1 MDEMTETIETFLSL
15 RRKATIN
22 DVARLAGVS
31 KKTVSRVINNSPS
44 VHARTRDTIAEV
56 IARIS
61 FQPDPQARGLAF
73 RRSFLIGLI
82 YDNPNA
88 QYIVN
93 MQMGALDR
101 LRGTGN
107 ELVVHPC
114 DWRSADFIP
123 ELRQFLEHQRLA
135 GVIVLP
141 PIAED
146 RRLLDLLDEMEVP
159 RVRVTARAGAS
170 NQPTISGREI
180 VSHDHI
186 GCAEAGAH
194 IALLGHR
201 RIGYIGGNLDYP
213 SAHERRRGFDAGLA
227 LHGCAIAPDLDEGGN
242 YGFAS
247 GYEAAQRLLKQ
258 SDRPTAIIC
267 ANDEMAAGAY
277 KAAYE
282 SGLRIPQDLTVVGF
296 DDAPIADRLSPP
308 LTTVRLPTR
317 DMARM
322 AADLLISPEQAA
334 ISHLQVDSKLV
345 VRGSSAKVPNA

>member
-1 MDEMTETIETFLSL
+1 MTETIEAFLG
-15 RRKATIN
+15 RGRKATIN

-44 VHARTRDTIAEV
+44 VHARTRDDIAEIITRV
-56 IARIS
+56 GFR
-61 FQPDPQARGLAF
+61 PDPQARGLAF
-73 RRSFLIGLI
+73 RRALLIGLI

-101 LRGTGN
+101 LRGSGI

-114 DWRSADFIP
+114 TWHSETFLS
-123 ELRQFLEHQRLA
+123 ELRDFLESQRPS

-146 RRLLDLLDEMEVP
+146 RQLLDLLEELNVP
-159 RVRVTARAGAS
+159 RVRVTARTSGDGNAA
-170 NQPTISGREI
+170 IGREI
-180 VSHDHI
+180 VSCDDI

-194 IALLGHR
+194 VAGLGHR
-201 RIGYIGGNLDYP
+201 RIGYIGGNPDYP
-213 SAHERRRGFDAGLA
+213 SAHVRRHGFETGLA
-227 LHGCAIAPDLDEGGN
+227 AHGAAIAPDLDEPGN
-242 YGFAS
+242 YSFES
-247 GYEAAQRLLKQ
+247 GYAAARRLLRRP
-258 SDRPTAIIC
+258 DRPTAIIC

-277 KAAYE
+277 KAAFE
-282 SGLRIPQDLTVVGF
+282 ADLRIPGDLTLIGF

-322 AADLLISPEQAA
+322 AADLLVSRPATADQTMTVPSALI
-334 ISHLQVDSKLV
+334 
-345 VRGSSAKVPNA
+345 VRGSSGAPKAGL